1 LPFGIASGFSGR
13 YVLPRHARAAR
24 ASLPVVTWKAR
35 LIEPGEL
42 QATIDLTALAFAV
55 GPRATENYR
64 RQAGLVVEPD
74 RVFVVD
80 DGDVL
85 AGTAASF
92 SMAVALPGGGT
103 LPLAGVAEVGVSPIY
118 RRRGILRTLMEAVH
132 DQAIDRGEPIAGL
145 TASEGTIYRR
155 FGYGVATRFQS
166 LSIDRPGAAEM
177 ESPAADGADPMA
189 AGGASRI
196 RLLSD
201 AEARPMLPA
210 VWDRYWRLM
219 PGEVARPAGWWDMLA
234 LDPEEDRDGAS
245 ARFVAVHDD
254 ATGVPDGFV
263 TYRIKQGWGSGRPL
277 PHELSVE
284 SIVGV
289 DDGIVAALL
298 RFVLGVD
305 LVGTVEWS
313 AAPLDLPFRWRL
325 VNPRA
330 VRVTRELDH
339 LWLRRFDVQA
349 CLAGRRYAVEGAC
362 VLEVIDPVRPALGG
376 RFRLEGGPDGA
387 TCRRTDAEPD
397 LVVGV
402 ADLGALLL
410 GGVSWSTLH
419 RARLVDERTP
429 GAVTRADGMFRPDRA
444 PYCSTDF

>member
-1 LPFGIASGFSGR
+1 
-13 YVLPRHARAAR
+13 
-24 ASLPVVTWKAR
+24 VTWKAR

-64 RQAGLVVEPD
+64 KQAGLVTEPD

-80 DGDVL
+80 DGEVL

-92 SMAVALPGGGT
+92 SMALALPGGGT
-103 LPLAGVAEVGVSPIY
+103 LPLAGVTEVGVSPAY

-132 DQAIDRGEPIAGL
+132 DQALDRGEPIAGL
-145 TASEGTIYRR
+145 TASEGGIYRR

-166 LSIDRPGAAEM
+166 LSIDRSGGAEIEPLTGDRGEPTA
-177 ESPAADGADPMA
+177 AADGAT
-189 AGGASRI
+189 RI
-196 RLLSD
+196 RLMSD
-201 AEARPMLPA
+201 AEARPVLPA
-210 VWDRYWRLM
+210 VWERYWTRM
-219 PGEVARPAGWWDMLA
+219 PGEVRRPAAWWEMLA
-234 LDPEEDRDGAS
+234 LDFEEDRDGAS

-254 ATGVPDGFV
+254 AAGVPDGFV
-263 TYRIKQGWGSGRPL
+263 TYRVRQGWGSGRPL

-284 SIVGV
+284 SIAAV

-305 LVGTVEWS
+305 LVATVGWA
-313 AAPLDLPFRWRL
+313 AAPLDLSFRWRL
-325 VNPRA
+325 ANPRA
-330 VRVTRELDH
+330 LQVTREVDH
-339 LWLRRFDVQA
+339 LWLRPFDVAA
-349 CLAGRRYAVEGAC
+349 CLAGRRYAAEGAF

-376 RFRLEGGPDGA
+376 RFRLEGGREGA
-387 TCRRTDAEPD
+387 TCQRSDAEPD

-402 ADLGALLL
+402 ADLGSLVL
-410 GGVSWSTLH
+410 GGVSWSTLW
-419 RARLVDERTP
+419 RAGLVDERTP

>member
-1 LPFGIASGFSGR
+1 
-13 YVLPRHARAAR
+13 
-24 ASLPVVTWKAR
+24 VTWKAR
-35 LIEPGEL
+35 LIEPGEMP
-42 QATIDLTALAFAV
+42 ATIDLTALAFAV
-55 GPRATENYR
+55 GPQATENYR
-64 RQAGLVVEPD
+64 REAGLVLEPD
-74 RVFVVD
+74 RVFVVE

-103 LPLAGVAEVGVSPIY
+103 LPLAGVAEVGVSPVH
-118 RRRGILRTLMEAVH
+118 RRRGILRTLMGAVH
-132 DQAIDRGEPIAGL
+132 DQALDRGEPIAGL

-166 LSIDRPGAAEM
+166 LSIDRPGAAEV
-177 ESPAADGADPMA
+177 ESPAG
-189 AGGASRI
+189 GGANGI
-196 RLLSD
+196 RLVSE
-201 AEARPMLPA
+201 AEARPVLPA
-210 VWDRYWRLM
+210 VWDRYWRHV

-254 ATGVPDGFV
+254 ASGSPDGFV

-284 SIVGV
+284 SIAAV
-289 DDGIVAALL
+289 DDDTVAALL

-305 LVGTVEWS
+305 LVGTVAWP

-325 VNPRA
+325 ANPRA
-330 VRVTRELDH
+330 VRVTREQDH
-339 LWLRRFDVQA
+339 LWLRPFDVPA

-362 VLEVIDPVRPALGG
+362 VLEVIDPIRPAVGG

-387 TCRRTDAEPD
+387 SCRRSDAEPD
-397 LVVGV
+397 LVVGITE
-402 ADLGALLL
+402 LGGPLL
-410 GGVSWSTLH
+410 GGVSWSTLR
-419 RARLVDERTP
+419 RARLVEERTP
-429 GAVTRADGMFRPDRA
+429 GAVRRADAMFRADRA
-444 PYCSTDF
+444 PYCSTGF

>member
-1 LPFGIASGFSGR
+1 
-13 YVLPRHARAAR
+13 
-24 ASLPVVTWKAR
+24 VTWKAR
-35 LIEPGEL
+35 LIEPGEMP
-42 QATIDLTALAFAV
+42 ATIDLTALAFAV
-55 GPRATENYR
+55 GPQATENYR
-64 RQAGLVVEPD
+64 REAGLVLEPD
-74 RVFVVD
+74 RVFVVE

-103 LPLAGVAEVGVSPIY
+103 LPLAGVAEVAVSPVH

-132 DQAIDRGEPIAGL
+132 DQALDRGELVAGL

-166 LSIDRPGAAEM
+166 LSIDRPGAAEV
-177 ESPAADGADPMA
+177 ESPAG
-189 AGGASRI
+189 GGASGI
-196 RLLSD
+196 RLLSE
-201 AEARPMLPA
+201 AEARPVLPA
-210 VWDRYWRLM
+210 VWDRYWRHV

-254 ATGVPDGFV
+254 AGGSPDGFV

-284 SIVGV
+284 SIAAV
-289 DDGIVAALL
+289 DDDVVAALL

-305 LVGTVEWS
+305 LVGTVAWP

-325 VNPRA
+325 ANPRA

-339 LWLRRFDVQA
+339 LWLRPFDVPA
-349 CLAGRRYAVEGAC
+349 CLAVRRYAVEGGC

-387 TCRRTDAEPD
+387 ACRRSDTEPD

-419 RARLVDERTP
+419 RAGLVDEHTP
-429 GAVTRADGMFRPDRA
+429 GAVTRADGMFRPDCA

>member
-1 LPFGIASGFSGR
+1 
-13 YVLPRHARAAR
+13 
-24 ASLPVVTWKAR
+24 VTWKAR
-35 LIEPGEL
+35 LIEPGEMP
-42 QATIDLTALAFAV
+42 ATIDLTALAFAV
-55 GPRATENYR
+55 GPQATENYR
-64 RQAGLVVEPD
+64 REAGLVLEPD
-74 RVFVVD
+74 RVFVVE

-103 LPLAGVAEVGVSPIY
+103 LPLAGVAEVAVSPVH
-118 RRRGILRTLMEAVH
+118 RRRGILRTLMGAVH
-132 DQAIDRGEPIAGL
+132 DQALDRGEPVAGL

-166 LSIDRPGAAEM
+166 LSIDRPGAAEV
-177 ESPAADGADPMA
+177 ESPAG
-189 AGGASRI
+189 GGASGI
-196 RLLSD
+196 RLVSE
-201 AEARPMLPA
+201 AEARPVLPA
-210 VWDRYWRLM
+210 VWDRYWRHV

-254 ATGVPDGFV
+254 ASGSPDGFV

-284 SIVGV
+284 SIAAV
-289 DDGIVAALL
+289 DDDVVAALL

-305 LVGTVEWS
+305 LVGTVAWP

-325 VNPRA
+325 ANPRA

-339 LWLRRFDVQA
+339 LWLRPFDVPA
-349 CLAGRRYAVEGAC
+349 CLAVRRYAVEGGC

-387 TCRRTDAEPD
+387 ACRRSDTEPD

-419 RARLVDERTP
+419 RAGLVDEHTP
-429 GAVTRADGMFRPDRA
+429 GAVTRADGMFRPDCA

>member
-1 LPFGIASGFSGR
+1 
-13 YVLPRHARAAR
+13 
-24 ASLPVVTWKAR
+24 VTWKAR
-35 LIEPGEL
+35 LIEPGEVP
-42 QATIDLTALAFAV
+42 ATIDLTALAFAV

-64 RQAGLVVEPD
+64 SQAALVLEPD
-74 RVFVVD
+74 RVFVVE

-85 AGTAASF
+85 AGTAACF

-103 LPLAGVAEVGVSPIY
+103 LPLAGVAEVGVSPVY

-132 DQAIDRGEPIAGL
+132 DQAVDRGEPIAGL

-166 LSIDRPGAAEM
+166 LAIDRPNAAEV
-177 ESPAADGADPMA
+177 ESPVGNGAGPAAA

-196 RLLSD
+196 RLLSE
-201 AEARPMLPA
+201 AEARPVLPA
-210 VWDRYWRLM
+210 VWDRYWRHM
-219 PGEVARPAGWWDMLA
+219 PGEVARPDGWWEMLA

-245 ARFVAVHDD
+245 ARFIAVHDD
-254 ATGVPDGFV
+254 ASGVPDGIII
-263 TYRIKQGWGSGRPL
+263 YRIKQGWGSGRAL
-277 PHELSVE
+277 PHELTVE
-284 SIVGV
+284 SIAAV

-305 LVGTVEWS
+305 LVGTVIWH

-325 VNPRA
+325 ANPRA

-339 LWLRRFDVQA
+339 LWLRPFDVQA
-349 CLAGRRYAVEGAC
+349 CLAGRRYAVEGGC

-387 TCRRTDAEPD
+387 TCRRSDAEPD
-397 LVVGV
+397 LVIGV
-402 ADLGALLL
+402 ADLGGPLL
-410 GGVSWSTLH
+410 GDVSWSTLH
-419 RARLVDERTP
+419 RACLVEERRP